1 MTRRAALGLAAAL
14 AGPVVS
20 VGCRSDRLLTG
31 WDGFCGG
38 RDCPRPTTPRVDIFA
53 ARRVDEVG
61 RRILDQNTFTGLEPL
76 FQTVGK
82 PEPEL
87 FHRGTGLLVI
97 SEGLVRTCRTDAELA
112 AVLCSELGA
121 MMAEHR
127 AAAAHGRDASGIR
140 TEGTPAAT
148 GTEVGAAGS
157 RPLTFD
163 TTADADTLA
172 RQLLRGAGFDPAEL
186 DRVKPVLGTVT
197 RGGALEKQMAGS
209 AAAPTW
215 EK

>member
-14 AGPVVS
+14 AGLS
-20 VGCRSDRLLTG
+20 AGCNLLRG
-31 WDGFCGG
+31 QIDDGTIPGG
-38 RDCPRPTTPRVDIFA
+38 KGSPKPGLPRVDHA
-53 ARRVDEVG
+53 AAYRVDGVG

-97 SEGLVRTCRTDAELA
+97 SEGLVGKCKTDAELA

-127 AAAAHGRDASGIR
+127 SAAAHGRDASGIR
-140 TEGTPAAT
+140 TEGAAAAT

-163 TTADADTLA
+163 TAADPNTLA

-186 DRVKPVLGTVT
+186 DRATPILATIT
-197 RGGALEKQMAGS
+197 RGGALEKQMSGS